1 MTGVNPQIV
10 AAVEKTRE
18 MVLDSADKNINALV
32 QPLVAQAMGIALQN
46 AVSHLQRLQTLE
58 AAVTSQAVILLLED
72 PAAEPAANRAIE
84 IMQQAIR
91 TAIQQIAE
99 LRDLAQTPQTL
110 A

>member
-1 MTGVNPQIV
+1 MNVNPQIV
-10 AAVEKTRE
+10 EAVDKVRE
-18 MVLDSADKNINALV
+18 MVMDASDQNTKALV

-46 AVSHLQRLQTLE
+46 AVAHLQRLQTLD

-72 PAAEPAANRAIE
+72 PAAEPAASRAIE

-99 LRDLAQTPQTL
+99 LRDLAQ
-110 A
+110 AA

>member
-1 MTGVNPQIV
+1 MNPQIV
-10 AAVEKTRE
+10 EAVEKTRE
-18 MVLDSADKNINALV
+18 MVLDRADEDANTLV
-32 QPLVAQAMGIALQN
+32 QPLVAQAMGMALQN
-46 AVSHLQRLQTLE
+46 AVSHLQSLQTLE

-99 LRDLAQTPQTL
+99 LRDLAQAPQTL

>member
-1 MTGVNPQIV
+1 MNVNPQIV
-10 AAVEKTRE
+10 EAVDKVRE
-18 MVLDSADKNINALV
+18 MVMDASDQNTKALV

-46 AVSHLQRLQTLE
+46 AVAHLQRLQTLD

-99 LRDLAQTPQTL
+99 LRDLAQ
-110 A
+110 AA